1 MGRASLNLEST
12 ALWKARLQ
20 TTADAAITTEL
31 YAIATGRTRPAGQWS
46 SSPEATEFQVRTRS
60 QIRRDRINPNIASQ
74 PLMAA
79 LLMTQGLPVDRAAS
93 LAATLLSWR
102 SEGFHVADRASA
114 CVSQGLPFH
123 DLDDLSAVPGMT
135 PLLLEGLEP
144 HLSFAQQE
152 LPDLNS
158 GDPSVRQALLKS
170 GISSGADQTDPNS
183 EGNGGVLVSVD
194 AIVFH
199 GAFRMWR
206 HAEAIML
213 PDERPIPWR
222 LIRLETMTPDS
233 SASGI
238 ADHSCPGLAPA
249 VRSVGTEVIIMPF
262 PLGRSMIHIGMVPGI
277 GRNSAALQIRAVPVL
292 HR

>member
-1 MGRASLNLEST
+1 MPAGTPSLPLPPRSPLRRPEAGFALLLVLWTLAFLALIGTQALMLGRASLNLEST

-31 YAIATGRTRPAGQWS
+31 YAVATGRTRPTGQWS
-46 SSPEATEFQVRTRS
+46 SSPDATEFQIRTRS

-79 LLMTQGLPVDRAAS
+79 LLMTQGFPSDQAAS
-93 LAATLLSWR
+93 LAATLLAWR

-135 PLLLEGLEP
+135 PLLLEGLVP

-152 LPDLNS
+152 LPDLHT

-206 HAEAIML
+206 HAEVIML

-222 LIRLETMTPDS
+222 LVRLETLTPES
-233 SASGI
+233 SSSRI
-238 ADHSCPGLAPA
+238 TDHS
-249 VRSVGTEVIIMPF
+249 
-262 PLGRSMIHIGMVPGI
+262 
-277 GRNSAALQIRAVPVL
+277 
-292 HR
+292 